1 MENYIYENGR
11 PISIRTM
18 DLSSFFNKVYLTMGA
33 GLVLSFLTSFL
44 FYFFDWTVYISQ
56 MLMWVIIIVQ
66 FALLIFLTMKL
77 QLSTAYQP
85 EKTGLSKGMATGLF
99 MVYCALMGITLSVIF
114 YAYAPNAIM
123 ITMFTTMVMFISLSI
138 VGRVTDK
145 DLSSM
150 GKFLFVALIGLIVC
164 MIINIFMKSDSFETL
179 ISIIGV
185 VIFSGLIVYDNNKL
199 KLMYNNGFVNESNL
213 VVFGALQLYLD
224 FINLFLYLLRL
235 FGNRD

>member
-1 MENYIYENGR
+1 MENYVYENGS
-11 PISIRTM
+11 PISIRSM
-18 DLSSFFNKVYLTMGA
+18 DETSFFNKVYLTMGA

-44 FYFFDWTVYISQ
+44 FYFFDWTMYISE

-66 FALLIFLTMKL
+66 FALVIILTMKL

-85 EKTGLSKGMATGLF
+85 QKKGLSKATATTLF
-99 MVYCALMGITLSVIF
+99 MVYCALMGVTLSVIF
-114 YAYAPNAIM
+114 YGYAPNAIM
-123 ITMFTTMVMFISLSI
+123 ITMFTTMVMFVSLSI
-138 VGRVTDK
+138 VGRVTEK

-150 GKFLFVALIGLIVC
+150 GKFLFVALIGLIVS
-164 MIINIFMKSDSFETL
+164 MIINIFMKSDSFEML

-185 VIFSGLIVYDNNKL
+185 IIFSGLIVYDNNKL

-224 FINLFLYLLRL
+224 FINLFMYLLRL